1 MLVIAIDGP
10 AGSGK
15 STVAKLISKKYNI
28 PYLDTGAMYRA
39 LGYFLNTEKID
50 VNDEKTVIKKLD
62 DIQMQIQFDNDNET
76 QHVIVNGIDTTPFIR
91 NYEVSKLASDV
102 SKHKD
107 VRIKL
112 VSIQREFAEN
122 NSVVLDGRDIGTYV
136 LPNAKF
142 KFYLTA
148 SPEERAKRRCKEMKD
163 KGVDIEYN
171 AVLADINQRD
181 YNDSHRAFAP
191 LKKADDAIEIDT
203 TGYSINEVLDLIEKE
218 INKWVYIDLFVS
230 LDCHL

>member
-39 LGYFLNTEKID
+39 LGYFLDTEKID
-50 VNDEKTVIKKLD
+50 VNDEKAVIKKLD
-62 DIQMQIQFDNDNET
+62 DIQMQIQFDNEV

-191 LKKADDAIEIDT
+191 LKKANDAIEIDT

-218 INKWVYIDLFVS
+218 INK
-230 LDCHL
+230 

>member
-10 AGSGK
+10 DGSGK
-15 STVAKLISKKYNI
+15 STIAKLISKKYNI

-39 LGYFLNTEKID
+39 LGYFLNNEKID
-50 VNDEKTVIKKLD
+50 VNDEKAVVNKLD
-62 DIQMQIQFDNDNET
+62 DIQMKIKFDNEV
-76 QHVIVNGIDTTPFIR
+76 QHVYVNEIDTTPFIR

-112 VSIQREFAEN
+112 VTIQREFAEN
-122 NSVVLDGRDIGTYV
+122 NSVVLDGRDIGTFV

-148 SPEERAKRRCKEMKD
+148 SPEERAKRRCKEMKE
-163 KGVDIEYN
+163 KGVEIDYK

-191 LKKADDAIEIDT
+191 LKKADNAIEIDT
-203 TGYSINEVLDLIEKE
+203 TGYSINEVLNLIDKE
-218 INKWVYIDLFVS
+218 ISK
-230 LDCHL
+230 

>member
-15 STVAKLISKKYNI
+15 STIAKLISKKYNI

-39 LGYFLNTEKID
+39 LGFFLNNEKID
-50 VNDEKTVIKKLD
+50 VNDEKAVVNKLD
-62 DIQMQIQFDNDNET
+62 DIQMKIKFDNEV
-76 QHVIVNGIDTTPFIR
+76 QHVYVNEIDTTPFIR

-163 KGVDIEYN
+163 KGIDIEYN

-218 INKWVYIDLFVS
+218 INK
-230 LDCHL
+230 

>member
-15 STVAKLISKKYNI
+15 STIAKLISKKYNI

-39 LGYFLNTEKID
+39 LGYFLNNEKID
-50 VNDEKTVIKKLD
+50 VNDEKAVAKKLD
-62 DIQMQIQFDNDNET
+62 NIQMKIKFDNDV
-76 QHVIVNGIDTTPFIR
+76 QHVFVNEIDATPFIR

-112 VSIQREFAEN
+112 VTIQREFAEN
-122 NSVVLDGRDIGTYV
+122 NSVVLDGRDIGTFV

-148 SPEERAKRRCKEMKD
+148 SPEERAKRRCKEMKE
-163 KGVDIEYN
+163 KGVEIDYK

-203 TGYSINEVLDLIEKE
+203 TGYSINEVLNLIDKE
-218 INKWVYIDLFVS
+218 ISK
-230 LDCHL
+230 

>member
-1 MLVIAIDGP
+1 MLLIAIDGP

-62 DIQMQIQFDNDNET
+62 DIQMQIQFDNET

-163 KGVDIEYN
+163 KGIDIEYN

-218 INKWVYIDLFVS
+218 INK
-230 LDCHL
+230 

>member
-62 DIQMQIQFDNDNET
+62 DIQMQIQFDNET

-148 SPEERAKRRCKEMKD
+148 SPEERAKRRCKEMKY
-163 KGVDIEYN
+163 KGIDIEYN

-218 INKWVYIDLFVS
+218 INK
-230 LDCHL
+230 

>member
-39 LGYFLNTEKID
+39 LGYILNTEKID

-62 DIQMQIQFDNDNET
+62 DIQMQIQFDNET

-163 KGVDIEYN
+163 KGIDIEYN

-218 INKWVYIDLFVS
+218 INK
-230 LDCHL
+230 

>member
-50 VNDEKTVIKKLD
+50 VNDAKTVIKKLD
-62 DIQMQIQFDNDNET
+62 NIQMQIQFDNET

-163 KGVDIEYN
+163 KGIDIEYN

-218 INKWVYIDLFVS
+218 INK
-230 LDCHL
+230 

>member
-50 VNDEKTVIKKLD
+50 VNDAKTVIKKLD
-62 DIQMQIQFDNDNET
+62 DIQMQIQFDNET

-163 KGVDIEYN
+163 KGIDIEYN

-218 INKWVYIDLFVS
+218 INK
-230 LDCHL
+230 

>member
-62 DIQMQIQFDNDNET
+62 DIQMQIQFDNET

-203 TGYSINEVLDLIEKE
+203 TGYGINEVLDLIEKE
-218 INKWVYIDLFVS
+218 INK
-230 LDCHL
+230 

>member
-50 VNDEKTVIKKLD
+50 VNDAKTVIKKLD
-62 DIQMQIQFDNDNET
+62 DIQMQIQFDNET

-148 SPEERAKRRCKEMKD
+148 SPEERAKRRCKEMKE
-163 KGVDIEYN
+163 KGLDIEYN

-203 TGYSINEVLDLIEKE
+203 TGYSINEVLGLIEKE
-218 INKWVYIDLFVS
+218 INK
-230 LDCHL
+230 

>member
-62 DIQMQIQFDNDNET
+62 DIQMQIQFDNET

-148 SPEERAKRRCKEMKD
+148 TPEERAKRRCKEMKD
-163 KGVDIEYN
+163 KGIDIEYN

-181 YNDSHRAFAP
+181 YNDSHRAVAP

-203 TGYSINEVLDLIEKE
+203 TGYSINKVLDLIEKE
-218 INKWVYIDLFVS
+218 INK
-230 LDCHL
+230 

>member
-62 DIQMQIQFDNDNET
+62 DIQMQIQFDNET

-148 SPEERAKRRCKEMKD
+148 TPEERAKRRCKEMKD
-163 KGVDIEYN
+163 KGIDIEYN

-181 YNDSHRAFAP
+181 YNDSHRAVAP

-218 INKWVYIDLFVS
+218 INK
-230 LDCHL
+230 

>member
-62 DIQMQIQFDNDNET
+62 DIQMQIQFDNET

-163 KGVDIEYN
+163 KGIDIEYN

-181 YNDSHRAFAP
+181 YNDSHRAIAP

-218 INKWVYIDLFVS
+218 INK
-230 LDCHL
+230 

>member
-62 DIQMQIQFDNDNET
+62 DIQMQIQFDNET
-76 QHVIVNGIDTTPFIR
+76 QHVIVNGTDTTPFIR

-163 KGVDIEYN
+163 KGIDIEYN

-181 YNDSHRAFAP
+181 YNDSRRAFAP

-203 TGYSINEVLDLIEKE
+203 TGYSINEVLGLIEKE
-218 INKWVYIDLFVS
+218 INK
-230 LDCHL
+230 

>member
-62 DIQMQIQFDNDNET
+62 DIQMQIKFDNET

-218 INKWVYIDLFVS
+218 INK
-230 LDCHL
+230 

>member
-39 LGYFLNTEKID
+39 LGYFLNIEKID

-62 DIQMQIQFDNDNET
+62 DIQMQIQFDNET

-163 KGVDIEYN
+163 KGIDIEYN

-218 INKWVYIDLFVS
+218 INK
-230 LDCHL
+230 

>member
-15 STVAKLISKKYNI
+15 STIAKLISKKYNI

-39 LGYFLNTEKID
+39 LGYYLN
-50 VNDEKTVIKKLD
+50 
-62 DIQMQIQFDNDNET
+62 NDNEV
-76 QHVIVNGIDTTPFIR
+76 QHVYVNEIDTTPFIR

-112 VSIQREFAEN
+112 VTIQREFAEN
-122 NSVVLDGRDIGTYV
+122 NSVVLDGRDIGTFV

-148 SPEERAKRRCKEMKD
+148 SPEERAKRRCKEMKE
-163 KGVDIEYN
+163 KGVEIDYKAI
-171 AVLADINQRD
+171 LADINQRD

-191 LKKADDAIEIDT
+191 LKKADNAIEIDT
-203 TGYSINEVLDLIEKE
+203 TGYSINEVLNLIDKE
-218 INKWVYIDLFVS
+218 ISK
-230 LDCHL
+230 

>member
-62 DIQMQIQFDNDNET
+62 DIQMQIKFDNET

-148 SPEERAKRRCKEMKD
+148 SPEERAKRRCKEMKE
-163 KGVDIEYN
+163 KGLDIEYN

-203 TGYSINEVLDLIEKE
+203 TGYSINEVLGLIEKE
-218 INKWVYIDLFVS
+218 INK
-230 LDCHL
+230 

>member
-62 DIQMQIQFDNDNET
+62 DIQMQIQFDNET

-163 KGVDIEYN
+163 KGIDIEYN

>member
-62 DIQMQIQFDNDNET
+62 DIQMQIQFDNET

-148 SPEERAKRRCKEMKD
+148 SPEERAKRRCKEMKE

-218 INKWVYIDLFVS
+218 INK
-230 LDCHL
+230 

>member
-62 DIQMQIQFDNDNET
+62 DIQMQIQFDNET
-76 QHVIVNGIDTTPFIR
+76 QHVIINGIDTTPFIR

-163 KGVDIEYN
+163 KGIDIEYN

-218 INKWVYIDLFVS
+218 INK
-230 LDCHL
+230 

>member
-50 VNDEKTVIKKLD
+50 VNDEKTIIKKLD
-62 DIQMQIQFDNDNET
+62 DIQMQIQFDNET

-148 SPEERAKRRCKEMKD
+148 SPEERAKRRCKEMKE
-163 KGVDIEYN
+163 KGLDIEYN

-203 TGYSINEVLDLIEKE
+203 TGYSINEVLGLIEKE
-218 INKWVYIDLFVS
+218 INK
-230 LDCHL
+230 

>member
-62 DIQMQIQFDNDNET
+62 DIQMQIQFDNET

-148 SPEERAKRRCKEMKD
+148 SPEERSKRRCKEMKD
-163 KGVDIEYN
+163 KGIDIEYN

-218 INKWVYIDLFVS
+218 INK
-230 LDCHL
+230 